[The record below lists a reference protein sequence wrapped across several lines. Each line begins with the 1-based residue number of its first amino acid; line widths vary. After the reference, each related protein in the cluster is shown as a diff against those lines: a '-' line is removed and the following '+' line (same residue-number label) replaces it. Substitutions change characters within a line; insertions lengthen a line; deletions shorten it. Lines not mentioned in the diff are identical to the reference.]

1 MTQKQHILLI
11 LGKDLLFL
19 LLGVLLIVK
28 GRFFGAVVG
37 GLMLLWYG
45 RDFSLRIRQLG
56 QSADSKRD
64 GVERPSETRRADDTP
79 IVDDGKIQVTD
90 LSAGDGTT
98 HSGHGPRRRRGG
110 RFRDAEAPREQPV
123 GLLSVPQ

>member
-28 GRFFGAVVG
+28 GRFFGAIVG

-45 RDFSLRIRQLG
+45 RDFSLRIKALG
-56 QSADSKRD
+56 QTKESRRD
-64 GVERPSETRRADDTP
+64 VERPSEARRPEDTP
-79 IVDDGKIQVTD
+79 VVDDGKIQVTD
-90 LSAGDGTT
+90 LSGAKEVD
-98 HSGHGPRRRRGG
+98 
-110 RFRDAEAPREQPV
+110 FEKE
-123 GLLSVPQ
+123 

>member
-37 GLMLLWYG
+37 GPMLLWYG
-45 RDFSLRIRQLG
+45 RDFSLRIKALG
-56 QSADSKRD
+56 QTKESRRD
-64 GVERPSETRRADDTP
+64 VERPSEPRRPDDTP
-79 IVDDGKIQVTD
+79 VVDDGKIQVTD
-90 LSAGDGTT
+90 LSGAKEVD
-98 HSGHGPRRRRGG
+98 
-110 RFRDAEAPREQPV
+110 FEKE
-123 GLLSVPQ
+123 